1 MGADRFGTCSWR
13 DLVLFAPDSAAF
25 AEYAALGCADDPEHL
40 RARRERADHVQE
52 RLRAI
57 AAAEK
62 AAEKVAEKV
71 VEKVMQKVVQEVT
84 EKVGER
90 HRGSAPGAPS
100 WLTYERDA
108 VTGPRIAFPVQDRV
122 RGTVTPV
129 AVIIDPDRGPSGPW
143 VVEYSDGSR
152 RPTSVAIYQGVEMF
166 ATLLLDLAREA
177 GVDMRIP

>member
-1 MGADRFGTCSWR
+1 MRVTDTGGDEAVIVVGADRFGTCSWR

-62 AAEKVAEKV
+62 VAEKV
-71 VEKVMQKVVQEVT
+71 VEKVMAKVVQEVM

-90 HRGSAPGAPS
+90 HRGSAPGAPP
-100 WLTYERDA
+100 
-108 VTGPRIAFPVQDRV
+108 G
-122 RGTVTPV
+122 
-129 AVIIDPDRGPSGPW
+129 
-143 VVEYSDGSR
+143 
-152 RPTSVAIYQGVEMF
+152 
-166 ATLLLDLAREA
+166 
-177 GVDMRIP
+177 